1 MKVAVTGASGFIG
14 RHVLTELG
22 SRQVEV
28 VAVTRDAQRLQKP
41 PAGVRVVQMDIAAPG
56 DDCFARMGSPDVLI
70 HLAWDG
76 LPNYRSLHHFESEL
90 PGQYHF
96 LKTLIEAG
104 LPSLFV
110 AGTCFEYGMQSGGLA
125 EDIKPS
131 PGNPYGYAKTAL
143 HQQLEFLK
151 SLKPFNLTWGRLFYM
166 YGDGQSASS
175 IYSQLREAVLRGDAV
190 FNMSGGEQLRD
201 YLPVTEM
208 AQKIVTLALSDCV
221 DAGVVNVCSGKPVS
235 VRRLVEQWLQE
246 NGWQMQLNLGHYP
259 YPDYEPMAY
268 WGDAA
273 KLNAILQSS
282 LPANVGER

>member
-14 RHVLTELG
+14 RHVLAELG

-28 VAVTRDAQRLQKP
+28 VAVTRDAQRLQKT
-41 PAGVRVVQMDIAAPG
+41 PAGVRVVEMDITSPG
-56 DDCFARMGSPDVLI
+56 DDCFARMGCPDALI

-76 LPNYRSLHHFESEL
+76 LPNYKSLHHFESEL
-90 PGQYHF
+90 PRQYHF
-96 LKTLIEAG
+96 LKALIEAG

-110 AGTCFEYGMQSGGLA
+110 AGTCFEYGMQSGELA
-125 EDIKPS
+125 EDIKTT

-143 HQQLEFLK
+143 HRQLEFLK
-151 SLKPFNLTWGRLFYM
+151 SSKPFNLTWGRLFYM
-166 YGDGQSASS
+166 FGEGQSVSS
-175 IYSQLREAVLRGDAV
+175 IYSQLKDAVMRGDSV

-201 YLPVTEM
+201 YLPVTEV
-208 AQKIVTLALSDCV
+208 AQRIVQLALSGST

-235 VRRLVEQWLQE
+235 VRRLVEQWLAA
-246 NGWQMQLNLGHYP
+246 NDWKIQLNLGHYP

-273 KLNAILQSS
+273 KMNAVLQGS
-282 LPANVGER
+282 LGEK